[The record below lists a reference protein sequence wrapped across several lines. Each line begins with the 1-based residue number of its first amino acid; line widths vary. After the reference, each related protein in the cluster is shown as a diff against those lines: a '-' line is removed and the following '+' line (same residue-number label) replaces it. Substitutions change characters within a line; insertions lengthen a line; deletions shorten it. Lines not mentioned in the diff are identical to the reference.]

1 MEGFRKVKTSAK
13 IIKYKPEEIIPLV
26 LDTMKMISDT
36 VGRTFG
42 PGGLNVIIES
52 TLPGLPN
59 INTKDGVTVFRH
71 LGHIDPTRHL
81 LIEQARDAAVRTAS
95 EAGDGTTTATILSE
109 AIVRHMYG
117 YCGANEKVS
126 PQKVMRTVREV
137 VSNVIEPMLMDA
149 SQPVTIEN
157 QDLLRKV
164 ATISANGDK
173 EMAKAVIDAFN
184 LVGFGENSH
193 VTIQE
198 LNGPGGYEVE
208 LIDGYPIQIG
218 YEDSCRNYYNAFIN
232 DRANNCARLEKPV
245 FLLYDGQVK
254 DIGSVQ
260 MLLEEVGK
268 AWQENDFS
276 HNVVLVAHGFS
287 EMVLQNLM
295 MNFMSKET
303 INVFPLRTPMSQISN
318 SQSQFLH
325 DLAAFTGASILDPV
339 HNKPSKVNNLDVL
352 GSNMSLFEAY
362 RFRANIVGNPDP
374 DLVEMRADELEQN
387 IKNAESEI
395 EKTLLEE
402 RLGKLTKGI
411 AKLKIFAATSG
422 DLKERHDRCEDAVC
436 AVRGSLRD
444 GVLPG
449 GCRMWLTLAKVLQ
462 SSADVPE
469 EAKYVL
475 ANAMLDVFNKMMSNA
490 GYSVDE
496 ITIISGKLFSNDEIV
511 YDLET
516 QKYGDPFELGILD
529 STPAVVQSIRN
540 ATSIATIL
548 GTLGA
553 TICFP
558 RDNELERMESM
569 DNNHFLQQTEVA
581 NPANERL

>member
-1 MEGFRKVKTSAK
+1 MTFRKVKTSAK
-13 IIKYKPEEIIPLV
+13 IIKYNKKELIDLV
-26 LDTMKMISDT
+26 LYTMKLIVDT
-36 VGRTFG
+36 VGSTFG
-42 PGGLNVIIES
+42 PGGKNVIIES

-71 LGHIDPTRHL
+71 LGHIDPTCHL

-109 AIVRHMYG
+109 AIVRYMYL
-117 YCGANEKVS
+117 YCEKNPKVS
-126 PQKVMRTVREV
+126 PQKVMRNVREV
-137 VSNVIEPMLMDA
+137 VSKYIEPMLIEA
-149 SQPVTIEN
+149 SQPVTVEN
-157 QDLLRKV
+157 QDMLEKV

-173 EMAKAVIDAFN
+173 EMASAVIKAFN

-208 LIDGYPIQIG
+208 LIDGYPVQIG
-218 YEDSCRNYYNAFIN
+218 YEDSCRNYYNGFIN
-232 DRANNCARLEKPV
+232 DRANNCCRLEKPV
-245 FLLYDGQVK
+245 FLLYDGQVR
-254 DIGSVQ
+254 DIGSIQ
-260 MLLEEVGK
+260 MLLEAVGK
-268 AWQENDFS
+268 AWQERDFN
-276 HNVVLVAHGFS
+276 HNVILVAHGFS
-287 EMVLQNLM
+287 EQVLQDLM

-303 INVFPLRTPMSQISN
+303 INVFPLRTPMSQVAN
-318 SQSQFLH
+318 SQSHFLH

-339 HNKPSKVNNLDVL
+339 HNKPSNVDNLEVL
-352 GSNMSLFEAY
+352 GLGISLFESY
-362 RFRANIVGNPDP
+362 RFRSNIVGNPDA
-374 DLVEMRADELEQN
+374 DLIEIRAEEIEQN

-449 GCRMWLTLAKVLQ
+449 GCRMWLTLAKILQ
-462 SSADVPE
+462 SSEEFPE
-469 EAKYVL
+469 EASFVL
-475 ANAMLDVFNKMMSNA
+475 ANSMLDTFNKMMSNA
-490 GYSVDE
+490 GYTEDE
-496 ITIISGKLFSNDEIV
+496 INEIAAKLFADDNLV
-511 YDLET
+511 YDVEN
-516 QKYGDPFELGILD
+516 QECGDAFDLGILD
-529 STPAVVQSIRN
+529 STPAVVQAIRN
-540 ATSIATIL
+540 AASIATIL

-558 RDNELERMESM
+558 RDNDLERMESM
-569 DNNHFLQQTEVA
+569 ENSQFLQQTQCS

>member
-1 MEGFRKVKTSAK
+1 MSGFRKVKTSAK
-13 IIKYKPEEIIPLV
+13 IIKYDQKEIIPIV
-26 LDTMKMISDT
+26 LSTMKMIADT
-36 VGRTFG
+36 VGSTFG
-42 PGGLNVIIES
+42 PGGKNVIIES

-71 LGHIDPTRHL
+71 LGHIDPTCHL

-117 YCGANEKVS
+117 YCGSNPKVS

-137 VSNVIEPMLMDA
+137 VSKHIEPLLIEA

-157 QDLLRKV
+157 QDMLRKV

-173 EMAKAVIDAFN
+173 EMADAVIKAFN

-198 LNGPGGYEVE
+198 LNGPEGYEVE

-245 FLLYDGQVK
+245 FLLFDGQIR
-254 DIGSVQ
+254 DIQSVQ
-260 MLLEEVGK
+260 MLLEAVGR
-268 AWQENDFS
+268 AWQERDYN

-287 EMVLQNLM
+287 EQVLQDLM

-303 INVFPLRTPMSQISN
+303 INVFPLRTPMSQVAN
-318 SQSQFLH
+318 SQNQFLH

-339 HNKPSKVNNLDVL
+339 NNKPSKVDNLDSL
-352 GSNMSLFEAY
+352 GSGMSLFEAH
-362 RFRANIVGNPDP
+362 RFRANIVGIPDP
-374 DLVEMRADELEQN
+374 DLVEIRADELEQN
-387 IKNAESEI
+387 IKNADSEI
-395 EKTLLEE
+395 EKSLLEE

-411 AKLKIFAATSG
+411 AKLKIYAATSG

-449 GCRMWLTLAKVLQ
+449 GCRMWLTLAKILQTSEEFPPEASYVL
-462 SSADVPE
+462 SSA
-469 EAKYVL
+469 
-475 ANAMLDVFNKMMSNA
+475 MLETFAKMMSNA
-490 GYSVDE
+490 GYS
-496 ITIISGKLFSNDEIV
+496 NDEIGIISTKLFTDDNIV
-511 YDLET
+511 YDVEN

-529 STPAVVQSIRN
+529 STPAIVQAIRN

-558 RDNELERMESM
+558 RDNDLERMESIE
-569 DNNHFLQQTEVA
+569 NNHFLEQTQVD

>member
-1 MEGFRKVKTSAK
+1 
-13 IIKYKPEEIIPLV
+13 
-26 LDTMKMISDT
+26 
-36 VGRTFG
+36 
-42 PGGLNVIIES
+42 
-52 TLPGLPN
+52 
-59 INTKDGVTVFRH
+59 
-71 LGHIDPTRHL
+71 
-81 LIEQARDAAVRTAS
+81 
-95 EAGDGTTTATILSE
+95 
-109 AIVRHMYG
+109 MYG
-117 YCGANEKVS
+117 YCGANLKVS

-137 VSNVIEPMLMDA
+137 VSKTIEPLLVEA
-149 SQPVTIEN
+149 SQPVSIEN
-157 QDLLRKV
+157 QDMLRKV

-173 EMAKAVIDAFN
+173 EMADAVIKAFN

-218 YEDSCRNYYNAFIN
+218 YEDSCKNYYNGFIN

-254 DIGSVQ
+254 DIGSIQ
-260 MLLEEVGK
+260 ILLEAVGK
-268 AWQENDFS
+268 AWQESDFN
-276 HNVVLVAHGFS
+276 HNVILVAHGFS
-287 EMVLQNLM
+287 ERVLQDLM

-303 INVFPLRTPMSQISN
+303 INVFPLRTPMSQIIN
-318 SQSQFLH
+318 GQSQFLH

-339 HNKPSKVNNLDVL
+339 HNKPNKVDNLDVL
-352 GSNMSLFEAY
+352 GANMSLFEAY
-362 RFRANIVGNPDP
+362 RFRANIVGDPDP
-374 DLVEMRADELEQN
+374 DLVEIRADELEQN

-395 EKTLLEE
+395 EKSLLEE

-449 GCRMWLTLAKVLQ
+449 GCRMWLTLAKILQ
-462 SSADVPE
+462 TSSEIPK
-469 EAKYVL
+469 EAQYVL
-475 ANAMLDVFNKMMSNA
+475 SNAMLDTFNKMMSNA
-490 GYSVDE
+490 GYSEDE
-496 ITIISGKLFSNDEIV
+496 ITEISGKLFADDNLV
-511 YDLET
+511 YDVEN
-516 QKYGDPFELGILD
+516 QVYGDPFELGILD
-529 STPAVVQSIRN
+529 STPAVVQAIRN

-558 RDNELERMESM
+558 RDNDLERMESM
-569 DNNHFLQQTEVA
+569 ENSHFLEQTQA
-581 NPANERL
+581 TNPANERL

>member
-1 MEGFRKVKTSAK
+1 MSGFRRVKTSAK
-13 IIKYKPEEIIPLV
+13 IIKYQPNDIIPLV

-71 LGHIDPTRHL
+71 MGHIDPTRHL
-81 LIEQARDAAVRTAS
+81 LIEQARDAAVRTGE

-109 AIVRHMYG
+109 AIVRYMYQF
-117 YCGANEKVS
+117 CENNPKTS
-126 PQKVMRTVREV
+126 PQKVMRIVREV
-137 VSNVIEPMLMDA
+137 VSKYIEPMLSEA
-149 SQPVTIEN
+149 SQPVTVEN
-157 QDLLRKV
+157 QDMLKKV
-164 ATISANGDK
+164 AAISANGDK
-173 EMAKAVIDAFN
+173 EMADAVIKAFN

-198 LNGPGGYEVE
+198 LNGAGGYEVE

-218 YEDSCRNYYNAFIN
+218 YEDSCKNYYNAFIN
-232 DRANNCARLEKPV
+232 DRANNCCRLEKPV
-245 FLLYDGQVK
+245 FLLYDGQIK
-254 DIGSVQ
+254 DIGSIQ
-260 MLLEEVGK
+260 ILMEAIGQ
-268 AWQENDFS
+268 AWQERDFN
-276 HNVVLVAHGFS
+276 HNVILVAHGFS
-287 EMVLQNLM
+287 EAVLQQLM

-303 INVFPLRTPMSQISN
+303 INVFPLRTPMSQLSN
-318 SQSQFLH
+318 SQNQFLH
-325 DLAAFTGASILDPV
+325 DLAAFTGASILDPI
-339 HNKPSKVNNLDVL
+339 HNKPSKVDTLDVL
-352 GSNMSLFEAY
+352 GSDMSLFEAY
-362 RFRANIVGNPDP
+362 RFRANIVGNPDA
-374 DLVEMRADELEQN
+374 DLVEIRAEEIEQN

-411 AKLKIFAATSG
+411 AKLKIYAATSG

-449 GCRMWLTLAKVLQ
+449 GCRMWLTLSKILQ
-462 SSADVPE
+462 SSKDFPV
-469 EAKYVL
+469 EAKFVL
-475 ANAMLDVFNKMMSNA
+475 SSAMLVTFDKMMFNA
-490 GYSVDE
+490 GYSEDE
-496 ITIISGKLFSNDEIV
+496 VNEIATKLFTDDNIV
-511 YDLET
+511 FDVEN
-516 QKYGDPFELGILD
+516 QEYGDPFELGVLD

-558 RDNELERMESM
+558 RDSDLERMESM
-569 DNNHFLQQTEVA
+569 ENNHFLQQTQFS